1 MGLKKLEDIPKNNQQ
16 IRGLKTIRNHIEDK
30 VGNMK
35 QFIKKQIAD
44 IKKFSFAEMTSN
56 SNGKTSSS
64 GTMGVYVI
72 IIGGLCF
79 LLGSIDKM
87 FLNKDIDVMTQSI
100 IFTGIG
106 AALLGY
112 RKSKDNTEIISEE
125 VKNEEN

>member
-1 MGLKKLEDIPKNNQQ
+1 
-16 IRGLKTIRNHIEDK
+16 
-30 VGNMK
+30 MK

>member
-1 MGLKKLEDIPKNNQQ
+1 LGLKKLEDIPKNNQQ